1 MDIKT
6 FLKKYYTQLTEA
18 NINTDN
24 EFLEYEGFKKFIYD
38 HYSLEHIK
46 QHNYIKYVK
55 IKRFILVNQ
64 PDNIFRKLLDKIN
77 ELITIMADNNT
88 FPRIDIKK
96 YMFRLN
102 TFKKIINERKKIL
115 EDNIKL
121 IRSIFDLKKSNEL
134 HRFKILCGINTLSYR
149 LMILKKYSKIILFYI
164 RQLMNLEK
172 EYDIEHELI
181 EINNMHR
188 SFLGKKSEYE
198 ANKILTSYVNIL
210 NNIKHN
216 GKSYFYETNINFI
229 KLLNIKTDMR
239 PPIKGEIDGM
249 IISFD
254 KELNEYTIEN
264 FIEVKSSI
272 KSTFDDVP
280 KFLSLQNFLLN
291 MDFTE
296 NLYFQ
301 GIHQKYTFTRNSFM
315 KIIYQNIS
323 IYVIY
328 ICINNNRFECIEK
341 SHLYFFN
348 VLKIIDDNFIQKF
361 YLEEDDSSVL
371 KEKHDI
377 ILKNLGFIDQLFDFW
392 KKNTDLDGES
402 NIFINKYI

>member
-134 HRFKILCGINTLSYR
+134 HRFKILCVINTLSYR
-149 LMILKKYSKIILFYI
+149 LMILKKYTLC
-164 RQLMNLEK
+164 
-172 EYDIEHELI
+172 
-181 EINNMHR
+181 
-188 SFLGKKSEYE
+188 
-198 ANKILTSYVNIL
+198 
-210 NNIKHN
+210 
-216 GKSYFYETNINFI
+216 
-229 KLLNIKTDMR
+229 MR
-239 PPIKGEIDGM
+239 K
-249 IISFD
+249 
-254 KELNEYTIEN
+254 
-264 FIEVKSSI
+264 
-272 KSTFDDVP
+272 
-280 KFLSLQNFLLN
+280 
-291 MDFTE
+291 
-296 NLYFQ
+296 
-301 GIHQKYTFTRNSFM
+301 
-315 KIIYQNIS
+315 
-323 IYVIY
+323 
-328 ICINNNRFECIEK
+328 
-341 SHLYFFN
+341 
-348 VLKIIDDNFIQKF
+348 
-361 YLEEDDSSVL
+361 
-371 KEKHDI
+371 
-377 ILKNLGFIDQLFDFW
+377 
-392 KKNTDLDGES
+392 
-402 NIFINKYI
+402 